1 MQVQEQTFAAAQG
14 GDPIAL
20 EQLLVQ
26 LRPNILRYARRQCHA
41 SSAIED
47 VVQEA
52 LLILYRR
59 VGTVRSAAALGAWAS
74 QSGCAVMYAARP
86 DADEG
91 RRGTQDCRELVSL
104 CHDAS
109 G

>member
-1 MQVQEQTFAAAQG
+1 MQVQEQTFAAAQA

-26 LRPNILRYARRQCHA
+26 LRPDILRYARRQCHA

-59 VGTVRSAAALGAWAS
+59 VGTVRSAAALGAWL
-74 QSGCAVMYAARP
+74 GARP
-86 DADEG
+86 SNRCDGHATSCCAPAVSADEAMANLG
-91 RRGTQDCRELVSL
+91 DG
-104 CHDAS
+104 DA
-109 G
+109 